1 MTVCCKSLRE
11 LLIALKKKEEEKDP
25 ELDNMISQ
33 LGVAEYQ
40 VNKLRRILD
49 SRLDRTNPVVFSKGY
64 STYAFKSG
72 DRKYRITIEA
82 DTFDT
87 GERST
92 TRSIRNALESP
103 AFIIPFTLF
112 SAIICVLALLSVYW
126 SSPVLGTLSDRQV
139 GILEAQYSV
148 ILDRCAALMDD
159 DGRPSN
165 PRSFG
170 AQYAV
175 CIKAI
180 IQLQEFC
187 KLYHITACE
196 DERIGRA
203 LSYLR

>member
-1 MTVCCKSLRE
+1 ME
-11 LLIALKKKEEEKDP
+11 KKEEKEP
-25 ELDNMISQ
+25 EFDNMIAR

-49 SRLDRTNPVVFSKGY
+49 SRLDRTNPVVLSKGS

-92 TRSIRNALESP
+92 TRSIRNALRSP
-103 AFIIPFTLF
+103 AFIITFTLF
-112 SAIICVLALLSVYW
+112 SAIICVVAFVSAYW
-126 SSPVLGTLSDRQV
+126 SSPVFGTLSERQLGV
-139 GILEAQYSV
+139 LDAQYSLT
-148 ILDRCAALMDD
+148 LDRCAALMDGE
-159 DGRPSN
+159 DGRLNN

-180 IQLQEFC
+180 MQLQEFC

-203 LSYLR
+203 LS

>member
-1 MTVCCKSLRE
+1 MYMTGCSKSLRE
-11 LLIALKKKEEEKDP
+11 LIALEKKEEKEP
-25 ELDNMISQ
+25 EFDNMIAR

-49 SRLDRTNPVVFSKGY
+49 SRLDRTNPVVFSKGS

-92 TRSIRNALESP
+92 TRSIRNALRSP
-103 AFIIPFTLF
+103 AFIITFTLF
-112 SAIICVLALLSVYW
+112 SAIICVVAFVSAYW
-126 SSPVLGTLSDRQV
+126 SSPVFGTLSDRQL
-139 GILEAQYSV
+139 GILDAQYSL
-148 ILDRCAALMDD
+148 ILDRCAALVDDDD
-159 DGRPSN
+159 DGRPDN

-175 CIKAI
+175 CTKAI

-196 DERIGRA
+196 DEKIKRA
-203 LSYLR
+203 LSY